1 MRVGVLAL
9 QGAFREHINH
19 LDALGYDTVELR
31 RREDISSLDALVLPG
46 GESTA
51 QKILLERRGMTKML
65 KEIIESGIPVLGTC
79 AGLILLSCSLEG
91 EGEGVFKTLPI
102 VTKRNAYGR
111 QSSSFSTIGSFSN
124 LTGVPMTFIR
134 APIIVSVEE
143 GVECLSS
150 FRGEITG
157 LRFHNQYGLTFH
169 PELEKIED
177 VENIYNLIFKRD

>member
-1 MRVGVLAL
+1 MKVGVLAL

-19 LDALGYDTVELR
+19 LNALGYDTVELK

-51 QKILLERRGMTKML
+51 QKILLERRGMTTPL

-79 AGLILLSCSLEG
+79 AGLILLSQWIEG
-91 EGEGVFKTLPI
+91 EGEGVLGTLPV

-124 LTGVPMTFIR
+124 LQRVPMTFIR
-134 APIIVSVEE
+134 APLIVSAKE

-150 FRGEITG
+150 FHGEITG
-157 LRFHNQYGLTFH
+157 VRFLNQYGLTFH
-169 PELEKIED
+169 PELGKIED
-177 VENIYNLIFKRD
+177 AEHIYNLIFKRD